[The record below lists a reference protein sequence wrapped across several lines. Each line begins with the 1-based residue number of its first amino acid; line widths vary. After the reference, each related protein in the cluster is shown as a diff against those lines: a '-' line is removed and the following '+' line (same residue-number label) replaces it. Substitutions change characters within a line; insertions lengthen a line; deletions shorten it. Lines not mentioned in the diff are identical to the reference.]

1 MSIYK
6 HALILLSDE
15 TDGQLLLQGVARGF
29 HEQGTAIT
37 LGHLSSDYRELDIAS
52 DSLTKDR
59 QSAEIIA
66 AKAMLSRLVEAAS
79 FPVDVKEIVTISRF
93 KDVEACVKDSAVDLV
108 IMGHRNRLF
117 GMISS
122 HSIEFI
128 NHLTVDV
135 LIKHIITH

>member
-1 MSIYK
+1 MPMYK

-15 TDGQLLLQGVARGF
+15 SDGQFLLQSVAQSF

-37 LGHLSSDYRELDIAS
+37 LGHLTSDYRELDIAS

-59 QSAEIIA
+59 QSADVIA
-66 AKAMLSRLVEAAS
+66 AKAMLSRLVQSAS
-79 FPVDVKEIVTISRF
+79 VPVDVKEIVTIHRF
-93 KDVEACVKDSAVDLV
+93 RDVEVCVTEAGVDLV
-108 IMGHRNRLF
+108 IMGHKNRLF

-135 LIKHIITH
+135 LIKHITTH

>member
-1 MSIYK
+1 MPIYK

>member
-1 MSIYK
+1 MPMYK

-15 TDGQLLLQGVARGF
+15 LDGQFLLRSVAQNF

-37 LGHLSSDYRELDIAS
+37 LGHLTSDYRELDIAS

-59 QSAEIIA
+59 QSADVID
-66 AKAMLSRLVEAAS
+66 AKAMLSRLVESAS
-79 FPVDVKEIVTISRF
+79 FPVDVKEIVTINRF
-93 KDVEACVKDSAVDLV
+93 RDVEACVSGAGIDLV
-108 IMGHRNRLF
+108 IMGHKNRLF
-117 GMISS
+117 GTLSF

-135 LIKHIITH
+135 LIKHIITY

>member
-1 MSIYK
+1 MPIYK

-15 TDGQLLLQGVARGF
+15 TDGQLMLQGVAKGF
-29 HEQGTAIT
+29 HEQGTVIT

-117 GMISS
+117 GMLSS

-135 LIKHIITH
+135 LIKHITTH

>member
-1 MSIYK
+1 MPIYE

-15 TDGQLLLQGVARGF
+15 TDGQLLLQGVAKGF

-37 LGHLSSDYRELDIAS
+37 LGHLTSDYRELDIAS

-59 QSAEIIA
+59 QSGEIIA

-93 KDVEACVKDSAVDLV
+93 KDVEACVKDSGVDLV

-117 GMISS
+117 GTLSS

-135 LIKHIITH
+135 LIKHITTH

>member
-1 MSIYK
+1 MPLYK

-15 TDGQLLLQGVARGF
+15 TDGQLLLQGVAKGF

-37 LGHLSSDYRELDIAS
+37 LGHLTSDYRELDIAS

-59 QSAEIIA
+59 QSAEIVA
-66 AKAMLSRLVEAAS
+66 AKAMLSRLVETVS

-93 KDVEACVKDSAVDLV
+93 KDVEACVTGAGVDLV
-108 IMGHRNRLF
+108 IMGHKNRLF
-117 GMISS
+117 GTLSS

-135 LIKHIITH
+135 LIKHITTH

>member
-1 MSIYK
+1 MSMYK

-15 TDGQLLLQGVARGF
+15 SDGQFLLQSVAQSF

-37 LGHLSSDYRELDIAS
+37 IGHLTSDYRELDIAS
-52 DSLTKDR
+52 DFLTKDH
-59 QSAEIIA
+59 QSADVIA
-66 AKAMLSRLVEAAS
+66 AKAMLSRLVQSAR
-79 FPVDVKEIVTISRF
+79 FPVDVKEIVTIRRLR
-93 KDVEACVKDSAVDLV
+93 DVEVCVTEAGVDLV

-135 LIKHIITH
+135 LIKHITTH

>member
-1 MSIYK
+1 MPIYK

-29 HEQGTAIT
+29 QEQGTAIT
-37 LGHLSSDYRELDIAS
+37 LGHLTSDYRELDIAS
-52 DSLTKDR
+52 DSLTKDH

-66 AKAMLSRLVEAAS
+66 AKAMLSRLVDTVS

-93 KDVEACVKDSAVDLV
+93 KDVEACVKDSGVDLV
-108 IMGHRNRLF
+108 IMGHKNRLF
-117 GMISS
+117 GTLSS

-135 LIKHIITH
+135 LIKHITTH

>member
-15 TDGQLLLQGVARGF
+15 TDGQLLLQGVAKGF

-117 GMISS
+117 GMLSS

-135 LIKHIITH
+135 LIKHITTH

>member
-1 MSIYK
+1 MSMYK

-15 TDGQLLLQGVARGF
+15 SDGQFLLQSVAQYF
-29 HEQGTAIT
+29 YEQGTAIS
-37 LGHLSSDYRELDIAS
+37 LGHLTSDYRELDIAS

-59 QSAEIIA
+59 QSADVIA
-66 AKAMLSRLVEAAS
+66 AKAMLSRLVASAS
-79 FPVDVKEIVTISRF
+79 FPIDVKEIVTINRF
-93 KDVEACVKDSAVDLV
+93 RDVEACVTGAGIDLV
-108 IMGHRNRLF
+108 IMGHKNRLF
-117 GMISS
+117 GTLSS

>member
-1 MSIYK
+1 MPIYK

-15 TDGQLLLQGVARGF
+15 TDGQLLLQGVAKGF

-37 LGHLSSDYRELDIAS
+37 LGHLTSDYRELDIAS

-66 AKAMLSRLVEAAS
+66 AKAMLSRLVKTVN
-79 FPVDVKEIVTISRF
+79 FPVDVKEIVTISRV
-93 KDVEACVKDSAVDLV
+93 KDVEACVTRAGVDLV
-108 IMGHRNRLF
+108 IMGHKNRLF
-117 GMISS
+117 GTLSS

-135 LIKHIITH
+135 LIKHITTR

>member
-1 MSIYK
+1 MPMYK

-15 TDGQLLLQGVARGF
+15 SDGQFLLQSVAQNF

-37 LGHLSSDYRELDIAS
+37 IGHLTSDYRELDIAS

-59 QSAEIIA
+59 QSADVIA
-66 AKAMLSRLVEAAS
+66 AKAMLSRLVESAS
-79 FPVDVKEIVTISRF
+79 FPIDVKEIVTINRF
-93 KDVEACVKDSAVDLV
+93 RDVEACVTGAGIDLV
-108 IMGHRNRLF
+108 IMGHKNRLF
-117 GMISS
+117 GTLSS

>member
-1 MSIYK
+1 MPIYK

-15 TDGQLLLQGVARGF
+15 TDGQLLLQGVAKGF

-66 AKAMLSRLVEAAS
+66 AKAMLSRLVETAN
-79 FPVDVKEIVTISRF
+79 FPVDVKEIVTLSRF
-93 KDVEACVKDSAVDLV
+93 KDVEACVEDSAVDLV
-108 IMGHRNRLF
+108 IMGHRNMLF
-117 GMISS
+117 GMLSS
-122 HSIEFI
+122 HSVEFI

-135 LIKHIITH
+135 LIKHITTH

>member
-1 MSIYK
+1 MPIYK

-15 TDGQLLLQGVARGF
+15 TDGQLLLQGVAKGF

-117 GMISS
+117 GMLSS

-135 LIKHIITH
+135 LIKHITTH

>member
-1 MSIYK
+1 MPIYK
-6 HALILLSDE
+6 RALILLSDE
-15 TDGQLLLQGVARGF
+15 TDGQLLLQEVAKGF

-37 LGHLSSDYRELDIAS
+37 LGHLTSDYRELDIAS

-93 KDVEACVKDSAVDLV
+93 KDVEACVKDSDVDLV
-108 IMGHRNRLF
+108 IMGHKNRLF
-117 GMISS
+117 GMFSS

-135 LIKHIITH
+135 LIKHITTH

>member
-15 TDGQLLLQGVARGF
+15 TDGQLLLQGVAKGF

-135 LIKHIITH
+135 LIKHITTH

>member
-1 MSIYK
+1 MPIYK

-15 TDGQLLLQGVARGF
+15 TDGQFLLQGVAKGF

-37 LGHLSSDYRELDIAS
+37 LGHLTSDYRELDIAS

-66 AKAMLSRLVEAAS
+66 AKAMLSRLVDTVN

-93 KDVEACVKDSAVDLV
+93 KDVEACVTGSGVDLV
-108 IMGHRNRLF
+108 IMGHKNRLF
-117 GMISS
+117 GTLSS

-135 LIKHIITH
+135 LIKHITTH

>member
-1 MSIYK
+1 MPIYK

-15 TDGQLLLQGVARGF
+15 TDGQLLLQGVAKGF

-117 GMISS
+117 GTLSS
-122 HSIEFI
+122 HSFEFI

-135 LIKHIITH
+135 LIKHITTH